1 MNQGNIM
8 LQNLGNGKNIH
19 SNMSL
24 PFKKIVSGVIVSL
37 SVVGLAC
44 SLSSCG
50 SNSVKSSA
58 TKTENQKVK
67 S

>member
-1 MNQGNIM
+1 M
-8 LQNLGNGKNIH
+8 LQNLSNDKNIH

-24 PFKKIVSGVIVSL
+24 PFKKIVSSVIVSL

-50 SNSVKSSA
+50 SNSVQSSA
-58 TKTENQKVK
+58 TKT
-67 S
+67 